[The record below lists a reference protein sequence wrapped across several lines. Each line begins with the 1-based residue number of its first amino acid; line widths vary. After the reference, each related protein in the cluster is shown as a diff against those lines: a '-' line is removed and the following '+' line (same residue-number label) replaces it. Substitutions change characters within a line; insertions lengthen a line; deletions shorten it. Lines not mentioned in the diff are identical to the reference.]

1 MRGLARA
8 VHQANRDRWSLD
20 DAMALADTLIAD
32 RFLEAKSVG
41 IEVVARYQKQLHAV
55 AVESVEALAGGWPFG
70 ELGNHR
76 YDLRCA
82 DRPVAAAVSRKG
94 R

>member
-1 MRGLARA
+1 MRWHLPTR
-8 VHQANRDRWSLD
+8 
-20 DAMALADTLIAD
+20 LIAD

-41 IEVVARYQKQLHAV
+41 IEVVARYQKHFTPSLLNRWKRW
-55 AVESVEALAGGWPFG
+55 LADRPFR

-82 DRPVAAAVSRKG
+82 DRPIAAAVSRKG